1 MREIKFRA
9 WTEVDK
15 SLTRPFDIKKPDE
28 AEAIRYYAIGGF
40 SILEQYIGLKDQ
52 NGREIYEGDIV
63 KVASHNEEWG
73 DSEDTY
79 ENHYDEHNEE
89 VIFDQ
94 GCFFLHK
101 GRILSDGIDG
111 WSQIET
117 PFYTLCEV
125 IGNIHENKELLI

>member
-1 MREIKFRA
+1 MREIKFRV
-9 WTEVDK
+9 WVK
-15 SLTRPFDIKKPDE
+15 SHDRYMNSSTVLILFLEELDNPDY
-28 AEAIRYYAIGGF
+28 IV
-40 SILEQYIGLKDQ
+40 EQYTGLKDK

-79 ENHYDEHNEE
+79 ENHHDEHNEE

-94 GCFFLHK
+94 GFFSLHK